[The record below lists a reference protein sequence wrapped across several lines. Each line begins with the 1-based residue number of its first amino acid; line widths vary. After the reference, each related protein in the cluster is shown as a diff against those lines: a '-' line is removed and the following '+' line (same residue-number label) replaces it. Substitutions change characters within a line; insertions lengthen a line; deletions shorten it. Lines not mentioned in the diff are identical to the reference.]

1 MSDAANPSI
10 VSLTNLD
17 SFSKEFIIA
26 RPFRFQLEGEPDKT
40 YEVKIRP
47 LTEAQLA
54 KARAFTQVAPPKVKR
69 KPEGSDPPSP
79 GSGAASKEVEED
91 DWADPDFQKQV
102 MEGSAQRLAYIFD
115 IGLPDLKLEGDDLA
129 AKSKV
134 IQENFPPGY
143 ASSIE
148 REILRRSTNDL
159 AIINLANF

>member
-10 VSLTNLD
+10 VALTDLD

-40 YEVKIRP
+40 FEVKIRP

-54 KARAFTQVAPPKVKR
+54 TARAFTQLAPPKVKR
-69 KPEGSDPPSP
+69 KVEGSEQ
-79 GSGAASKEVEED
+79 EVEED

-102 MEGSAQRLAYIFD
+102 MEKSAQRLAYIFD
-115 IGLPDLKLEGDDLA
+115 IGLPDLNLGGDNLE
-129 AKSKV
+129 AKSKL
-134 IQENFPPGY
+134 IQEKFPPGY
-143 ASSIE
+143 ATSIE

-159 AIINLANF
+159 AIINLANFSASASSAQS